1 MNLQYQSLLDFST
14 ALSSFV
20 VIGLFLILFE
30 SRHPPKRYLASLI
43 PFSIL
48 WLGTNL
54 GILFGLGL
62 EVQGRFSL
70 LTATIPSLLYFW
82 IVAKDRGARF
92 FFTFCVVD
100 TIMIWGM
107 SITGIVDIFI
117 GNTGLWTVVLRLI
130 AFPIML
136 FLAWRWARRPYLRLL
151 NTVARGWW
159 LFALMTALFYISMT
173 IMIGIPTNLR
183 LRPETVPATMLVM
196 ALLPLVYVTIFRVL
210 KYQMSLFEARE
221 SQRTLEIQS
230 SMIEQRAEE
239 FHRMEEKL
247 RIERHDLRHH
257 FQAIYIMLQGGQY
270 KEAMDYIDNSQAI
283 LYEADAV
290 SYCSH
295 PVLNAILAAYFQQAK
310 DLGIPVEAQLDIPD
324 ELPVPVGELT
334 TVFANA
340 LENMIHALQPV
351 PAGQKKM
358 ICKCIHTP
366 CLMIEFSNP
375 CMGNVALDGNGLPT
389 SREDGH
395 GLGTRSILAFAEKHQ
410 AICTFRIENGW
421 FKLQLALQD
430 GAGETT

>member
-1 MNLQYQSLLDFST
+1 MDWDWRCRG
-14 ALSSFV
+14 A
-20 VIGLFLILFE
+20 
-30 SRHPPKRYLASLI
+30 
-43 PFSIL
+43 
-48 WLGTNL
+48 
-54 GILFGLGL
+54 
-62 EVQGRFSL
+62 FSL

-82 IVAKDRGARF
+82 IVAKDQGARF

-100 TIMIWGM
+100 TIMIWVM

-257 FQAIYIMLQGGQY
+257 FQAIYIMLQGDST
-270 KEAMDYIDNSQAI
+270 KKRWTTLTI
-283 LYEADAV
+283 LRL
-290 SYCSH
+290 SCMKQT
-295 PVLNAILAAYFQQAK
+295 PF
-310 DLGIPVEAQLDIPD
+310 P
-324 ELPVPVGELT
+324 
-334 TVFANA
+334 TVVT
-340 LENMIHALQPV
+340 L
-351 PAGQKKM
+351 
-358 ICKCIHTP
+358 
-366 CLMIEFSNP
+366 S
-375 CMGNVALDGNGLPT
+375 
-389 SREDGH
+389 
-395 GLGTRSILAFAEKHQ
+395 
-410 AICTFRIENGW
+410 
-421 FKLQLALQD
+421 
-430 GAGETT
+430 